1 MKLKKVM
8 PLILILVAFFM
19 FFSPFAYPR
28 AGAGHKYQPPKRTY
42 RSTATRRS
50 TSYRRPSSTYT
61 STRYGTSTR
70 YSSTYRTSTH
80 YGSGTTGSKGSGA
93 GCCGVFTGCGML
105 GFVGTVIVVVIILAV
120 IGSLIKKKKGDGGGK
135 PSGGGSSGGGMYA
148 DNHIENTPIEMDA
161 IPPIDKDKVN
171 AQMEQFK
178 KKDEFFSEKVF
189 LDKAQTAFFEIQRAW
204 SRNDLEPVRNRMS
217 EAQFNRMEMQVSEY
231 RDKGWNN
238 KVEDIVIGEIA
249 INDMGIEGEY
259 DFVETLIKA
268 SMSDKTYNK
277 EGKIVEGSP
286 KIIPMAEYW
295 TFVRK
300 QGARTNTDGG
310 RTVSHNCPS
319 CGAPVEA
326 GESGKCPYCDVTLT
340 TGSFDWVLD
349 TITQVTA
356 KEDYGGGYDGGGG
369 GSDDD
374 EYV

>member
-1 MKLKKVM
+1 MKPRKIL
-8 PLILILVAFFM
+8 PLILIILAFFM
-19 FFSPFAYPR
+19 FYPPFAFPR
-28 AGAGHKYQPPKRTY
+28 AGAGHKYRPPSRTYRTSRRSSSYYRPSSTY
-42 RSTATRRS
+42 RSTG
-50 TSYRRPSSTYT
+50 YT

-70 YSSTYRTSTH
+70 YTSTN
-80 YGSGTTGSKGSGA
+80 YNSGTTRTTGGGGA
-93 GCCGVFTGCGML
+93 GCCGIFTGCGFL
-105 GFVGTVIVVVIILAV
+105 GLIATVVVVVLILAA
-120 IGSLIKKKKGDGGGK
+120 IGSLMKKKKGDNGGK
-135 PSGGGSSGGGMYA
+135 PSGGGGSSGGGMYA
-148 DNHIENTPIEMDA
+148 ENHIENTPIEMDA
-161 IPPIDKDKVN
+161 IPPIDRNKVN

-204 SRNDLEPVRNRMS
+204 SRNNLEPVRNRMS
-217 EAQFNRMEMQVSEY
+217 EAQFNRMDMQLSEY

-249 INDMGIEGEY
+249 INDLGIEGEY
-259 DFVETLIKA
+259 DFVETLVKA

-286 KIIPMAEYW
+286 EIIPMAEYW

-319 CGAPVEA
+319 CGAPVET

-340 TGSFDWVLD
+340 AGSFDWVLD

-356 KEDYGGGYDGGGG
+356 KEDYGEGYQGGG

>member
-1 MKLKKVM
+1 MKPKKIL
-8 PLILILVAFFM
+8 PLLLIILAFFM
-19 FFSPFAYPR
+19 FFSPFAFPR
-28 AGAGHKYQPPKRTY
+28 AGAGHKYRPPKRTY
-42 RSTATRRS
+42 RTSRRS
-50 TSYRRPSSTYT
+50 SYRRTSSTYRNTGYT
-61 STRYGTSTR
+61 STRYGTSTK
-70 YSSTYRTSTH
+70 YN
-80 YGSGTTGSKGSGA
+80 SGTTRSTGSGA
-93 GCCGVFTGCGML
+93 GCCGIFSGCGIL
-105 GFVGTVIVVVIILAV
+105 GLLGTVAVVILIIIV
-120 IGSLIKKKKGDGGGK
+120 IGSVMKKKKGDNGGK
-135 PSGGGSSGGGMYA
+135 SSGGGGSSGGGIYA

-161 IPPIDKDKVN
+161 IPPVDKNKVN

-178 KKDEFFSEKVF
+178 KKDEYFSEKVF

-259 DFVETLIKA
+259 DFIETLVKA

-286 KIIPMAEYW
+286 EIIPMAEYW

-319 CGAPVEA
+319 CGAPVET

-340 TGSFDWVLD
+340 AGSFDWILD

-356 KEDYGGGYDGGGG
+356 KEDYGGGYEDGGG
-369 GSDDD
+369 GSDD